1 MTKQISKTQ
10 EAYNTMRKVPL
21 VINAVGSGHSL
32 ISQVTHEGSRC
43 SFENAK
49 WYVLESPLRQTQ
61 SRNGFVD
68 DFCSSKPMQKP
79 VRQESSGKLLE
90 NSTLREKD
98 FRSSMPMQKP
108 VRQESSGKLLE
119 HSIHR
124 EKRNASMT
132 NAVFD
137 SDINVKKSPDLGYW
151 AWHDTDSP
159 QDLTWNSYASPK
171 DRLSSP
177 TSGGGLR
184 DTRWAWSGSSS
195 RPSLES
201 TMELSPERKQRT
213 RLRASSMP
221 LMMPQ
226 RKSSVQD
233 KLNLPSMPLMMP
245 QRKSSVQDKLNLSRH
260 ERRTGYVSSLVHNK
274 RVHHFPRHL
283 KAQMRDL

>member
-32 ISQVTHEGSRC
+32 ISQVTLEGSRC

-79 VRQESSGKLLE
+79 VRQESSGKLLGH
-90 NSTLREKD
+90 SILREKD
-98 FRSSMPMQKP
+98 FCS
-108 VRQESSGKLLE
+108 
-119 HSIHR
+119 
-124 EKRNASMT
+124 SMT

-137 SDINVKKSPDLGYW
+137 SDINVKKSLDLGYW
-151 AWHDTDSP
+151 TWHDTDSP
-159 QDLTWNSYASPK
+159 QDLT
-171 DRLSSP
+171 
-177 TSGGGLR
+177 
-184 DTRWAWSGSSS
+184 
-195 RPSLES
+195 
-201 TMELSPERKQRT
+201 MM
-213 RLRASSMP
+213 MP
-221 LMMPQ
+221 L

-245 QRKSSVQDKLNLSRH
+245 QRKSSVQDKLNLSQH
-260 ERRTGYVSSLVHNK
+260 ERRTGSRLSITNVFTI
-274 RVHHFPRHL
+274 FPGT
-283 KAQMRDL
+283 